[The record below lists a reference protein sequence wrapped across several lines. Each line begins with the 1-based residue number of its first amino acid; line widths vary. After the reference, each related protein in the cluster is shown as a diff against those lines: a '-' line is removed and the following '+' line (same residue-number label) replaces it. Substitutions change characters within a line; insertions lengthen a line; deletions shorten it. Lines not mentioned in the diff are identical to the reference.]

1 MRFSALIFA
10 FTLAAGT
17 LSGAE
22 RAFDFGATDPGKL
35 PKDMANFVAGEGGP
49 ADWQIVLDEAPTEL
63 APISP
68 LAKTINRRA
77 VLAQISKVKVDERFP
92 VAYFTQDRYGDFTF
106 KTRFKL
112 VDGAGEQIAGLVFRL
127 QDEKNFY
134 VARAN
139 ALDGNV
145 RFYKFVNGER
155 TAPVGNDLKVTKG
168 DWHELEVECAGNKIQ
183 VRLDGKEAM
192 PPLNDNSFATG
203 KLGFITKSDAVSYFT
218 DAKVTYRPLVTL
230 AETILNATLEDQPR
244 LLNLRI
250 FGRRRS
256 ENGMV
261 LLAAKNAAEV
271 GKPASDVAKKV
282 LTENQIYVGKTRK
295 EFVVTAP
302 LRDRNGEAIG
312 VAQFSLK
319 PFAGQTEANAAAR
332 VEVMLKDMQ
341 QRVGSADSLA
351 DD

>member
-1 MRFSALIFA
+1 MRFAALTFA
-10 FTLAAGT
+10 FALAVGT

-22 RAFDFGATDPGKL
+22 RAFDFGATDPGKF
-35 PKDMANFVAGEGGP
+35 PKDMAAFVAGEGGP

-168 DWHELEVECAGNKIQ
+168 EWHELEVECAGNKIQ

-218 DAKVTYRPLVTL
+218 DTKVTYRPLVTL

-250 FGRRRS
+250 FGQRRS
-256 ENGMV
+256 DNGMT
-261 LLAAKNAAEV
+261 LLAAKNAAEI
-271 GKPASDVAKKV
+271 GRPATELEKKV
-282 LTENQIYVGKTRK
+282 RAENQIYVGKTRK
-295 EFVVTAP
+295 EFLVTAP

-341 QRVGSADSLA
+341 RRVGSADSLA

>member
-1 MRFSALIFA
+1 MRSSTVTFALIL
-10 FTLAAGT
+10 TVGT

-22 RAFDFGATDPGKL
+22 HTFDFGVTDAGKL
-35 PKDMANFVAGEGGP
+35 PKDMAVFVAGEGGP
-49 ADWQIVLDEAPTEL
+49 ADWQVVLDEAPTEL

-77 VLAQISKVKVDERFP
+77 VLAQTSKVKVDERFP
-92 VAYFTQDRYGDFTF
+92 VAYFPAARYGDFTF
-106 KTRFKL
+106 RTRLKL
-112 VDGAGEQIAGLVFRL
+112 VDGAGEQIAGVVFRL

-168 DWHELEVECAGNKIQ
+168 DWHELEIECTGNRIQ
-183 VRLDGKEAM
+183 VRLNGKEAM

-203 KLGFITKSDAVSYFT
+203 RLGFITKSDAVSYFA

-230 AETILNATLEDQPR
+230 AETILNATLEGQPR

-250 FGRRRS
+250 FGKRRS

-271 GKPASDVAKKV
+271 GNPATDLEMKV
-282 LTENQIYVGKTRK
+282 VGENQIYVGKTRK
-295 EFVVTAP
+295 EVLVTAP

-319 PFAGQTEANAAAR
+319 PFAGQTEANATAR

-341 QRVGSADSLA
+341 RRVGSADSLA

>member
-1 MRFSALIFA
+1 M
-10 FTLAAGT
+10 T
-17 LSGAE
+17 GAE
-22 RAFDFGATDPGKL
+22 RTFDFGATEPGKL
-35 PKDMANFVAGEGGP
+35 PNGMAAFVAGEGGP
-49 ADWQIVLDEAPTEL
+49 ADWQIVLDEVTTEL

-77 VLAQISKVKVDERFP
+77 VLAQVSKLKVDERFP
-92 VAYFTQDRYGDFTF
+92 VAYFANDRYGDFTF
-106 KTRFKL
+106 RTRFKL
-112 VDGAGEQIAGLVFRL
+112 VDGAGEQIAGVAFRL

-168 DWHELEVECAGNKIQ
+168 EWHELEVQCTGNRIQ
-183 VRLDGKEAM
+183 VRLDGKEAI
-192 PPLNDNSFATG
+192 PPLNDNSFAAG
-203 KLGFITKSDAVSYFT
+203 KLGFITKSDAVSYFA

-250 FGRRRS
+250 FGKRRS
-256 ENGMV
+256 DSGLV
-261 LLAAKNAAEV
+261 LLAAKNPAEV
-271 GKPASDVAKKV
+271 GKAGSDLEKKV
-282 LTENQIYVGKTRK
+282 VAENQVYVGKTKR
-295 EFVVTAP
+295 EFLVTAP

-332 VEVMLKDMQ
+332 VEVMLGEMQ
-341 QRVGSADSLA
+341 KRVGSADSLA
-351 DD
+351 ED